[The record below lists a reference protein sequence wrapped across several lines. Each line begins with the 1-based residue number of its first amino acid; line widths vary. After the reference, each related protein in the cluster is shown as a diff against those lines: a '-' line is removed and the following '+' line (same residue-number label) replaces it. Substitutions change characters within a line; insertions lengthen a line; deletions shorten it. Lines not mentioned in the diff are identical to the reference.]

1 MTGAVR
7 GVAAAMAMSGVRS
20 VTTRLGIVRMT
31 PPEEI
36 GTHGGAALLAR
47 LPPHRR
53 AAALELAHWGY
64 GALGGVVFE
73 LLPARTRAVGI
84 AYGLGLWGLFE
95 AGIAPVLGAE
105 RNRPTSERLA
115 LAADHALYGLILS
128 A

>member
-1 MTGAVR
+1 
-7 GVAAAMAMSGVRS
+7 MAMSGVRS
-20 VTTRLGIVRMT
+20 VTTRLGLVRVT

-73 LLPARTRAVGI
+73 LLPVRTRAAGI
-84 AYGLGLWGLFE
+84 AYGLALWALFE
-95 AGIAPVLGAE
+95 GGIAPALGARRE
-105 RNRPTSERLA
+105 RPASERAA
-115 LAADHALYGLILS
+115 LAADHVLYGLILS

>member
-7 GVAAAMAMSGVRS
+7 GVGAAMAMSGVRS
-20 VTTRLGIVRMT
+20 VTTRLGLVRMT

-53 AAALELAHWGY
+53 AMALELAHWGY
-64 GALGGVVFE
+64 GAFGGVVFQ
-73 LLPARTRAVGI
+73 LLPARTRTVGI
-84 AYGLGLWGLFE
+84 AYGLALWALFE
-95 AGIAPVLGAE
+95 AGIAPALGAE
-105 RNRPTSERLA
+105 RDRPTSERVA